1 MNKTCL
7 IYQPAGIGDILYCQA
22 IAKHYVNAGYH
33 VIYPLKSNIMYLKDY
48 LKYEGISFVD
58 EESDFP
64 YKESYNQGND
74 TNFDGDFI
82 YLNLDQS
89 QRRVGARNGYMLSKY
104 ELVGLD
110 HKTWVDALSIERNQE
125 REDWLYYDYLK
136 LVDGEKYILTNT
148 KYGTPP
154 HYKDLETPKLSGD
167 DKIVEMVFIDG
178 TNIMDWIKVIENASG
193 IVTVDTCIQYIME
206 KLELNYDFY
215 HCYPRDGGHGHHI
228 NIIKNLFTIPW
239 DYKKL

>member
-1 MNKTCL
+1 MSKTCL
-7 IYQPAGIGDILYCQA
+7 IYQPAGIGDIFYCQA
-22 IAKHYVNAGYH
+22 IAKHYVKSGYQ
-33 VIYPLKSNIMYLKDY
+33 VIYPLKSNITYLKDY
-48 LKYEGISFVD
+48 LKYDGITFMD
-58 EESDFP
+58 EASDFP
-64 YKESYNQGND
+64 YKDRYNQEYASILS
-74 TNFDGDFI
+74 GDFI

-89 QRRVGARNGYMLSKY
+89 QRSVGARSGYMLSKY
-104 ELVGLD
+104 ELVGLN
-110 HKTWVDALSIERNQE
+110 HESWVSNLTIERNKK
-125 REDWLYYDYLK
+125 REDWLFYEHLK
-136 LVDGEKYILTNT
+136 LMDGERYVLTNT

-154 HYKDLETPKLSGD
+154 NYLDLATPKLNTK

-178 TNIMDWIKVIENASG
+178 TNIMDWIKVIENANG

-215 HCYPRDGGHGHHI
+215 HCYPRDGGHGQHT